1 MNLDRANDVYVEK
14 NAQRINIDNHK
25 KFLSNIQVE
34 YFYQIFFP
42 RHSFYLF
49 LFFYFFLEQEMKYVH
64 KELSLLTLFLGA
76 VH

>member
-1 MNLDRANDVYVEK
+1 MYLDRANDVCVEK

-25 KFLSNIQVE
+25 KILSNIQVE

-42 RHSFYLF
+42 DIHFICFF
-49 LFFYFFLEQEMKYVH
+49 LFFLEQEMKYVH